1 MLECSRFFF
10 FFRIRSHRYMGPIE
24 MTRATVHIDLTCT
37 SSNGQLKLFKCPFYP
52 CWLSPWISIPDNIW
66 NNTEMII
73 PRPYNLCL
81 LNPTWMLEKKQQ
93 ETLRITNI
101 IESRHDGK
109 SNRISQHCLHLLRDL
124 AGLPKAPTSP
134 DAKDLELCY
143 AGFCARNGIP
153 MVGSP
158 ICVSSL
164 RSLWGCVPGMVSG
177 WSILFSCHIYIY
189 VCVHRHT
196 IVQCTHT
203 HVYIYYT
210 HRLQC
215 VMNHVLTKWYAHRSA
230 ATMIKIHPQ
239 KII

>member
-1 MLECSRFFF
+1 
-10 FFRIRSHRYMGPIE
+10 MGPIE

-73 PRPYNLCL
+73 PRPHNLCL

-153 MVGSP
+153 MVGSS

-203 HVYIYYT
+203 HVYIFIIHIDFNVLWT
-210 HRLQC
+210 MFLLSGMRIEVLQP
-215 VMNHVLTKWYAHRSA
+215 W
-230 ATMIKIHPQ
+230 
-239 KII
+239 

>member
-1 MLECSRFFF
+1 
-10 FFRIRSHRYMGPIE
+10 

-52 CWLSPWISIPDNIW
+52 CWLSPCISIPDNIW

-73 PRPYNLCL
+73 PRPHNLCL

-109 SNRISQHCLHLLRDL
+109 SSRISQHCLHLLRDL

-158 ICVSSL
+158 IFVSSW
-164 RSLWGCVPGMVSG
+164 SLWGCVPGMVSG
-177 WSILFSCHIYIY
+177 WSILFFLVTYTYMY
-189 VCVHRHT
+189 VYTDIRLYNVRA
-196 IVQCTHT
+196 HT
-203 HVYIYYT
+203 HVYIYILYT
-210 HRLQC
+210 
-215 VMNHVLTKWYAHRSA
+215 
-230 ATMIKIHPQ
+230 
-239 KII
+239 